1 MSNSYKEQLS
11 EHVESIFKSYI
22 TPGLHICDIATGGG
36 KSYTIGKLTCQYY
49 PNHFDR
55 IIILCVQTKLVK
67 GMNSEIE
74 KFLNEEGSLIRPD
87 EKMVIENNSDVIA
100 NAVRNNYFTELLDEI
115 NHIIGEQKRF
125 GHNVKE
131 LQYSYGRTK
140 KIYDGLSGLIKTQDN
155 AAIKSDYL
163 NGEIEKSE
171 TALRNS
177 VRSFFDIYKRHL
189 ERTKQKT
196 QIKVKDILRQFPALS
211 KVYPQAEYND
221 KKVLLMT
228 VQKAMCGIDPILTE
242 KIDLTDFCEK
252 KNRTLIL
259 FDESDQAAI
268 AIRNTIIDQATKST
282 EENRRFAKGYD
293 GYLVYNN
300 LIENPELVSTEY
312 HGKSLESSLLSAKN
326 KTQSRWDK
334 EIGNVEPYKNIF
346 LDTIEDIETYRRGV
360 FFSGPTFRLNISSQS
375 KDKSESYI
383 CHKKGDRHFR
393 LVHSENEGTL
403 KAKYN
408 IVVPMIRFL
417 SLAINNTTTIKSH
430 LRKIITEA
438 LQGSRERFEQAT
450 SDVSGNKESKNLY
463 LGWPTL
469 EREIHTLFS
478 RFETTSEYQFE
489 QQINE
494 FITNRKNIVVKHNG
508 EDINLPDFSVYSQGV
523 QLFQEEI
530 DERDNQHRVRLS
542 CREIQ
547 NTPEKIIIDLVN
559 TGISSV
565 VLCSATASS
574 GSVVSNCDIKYL
586 KQVLG
591 NKVHFLSDE
600 QMKKFDELSAATYPQ
615 EHKVEIVPIKYESI
629 EASSVPQ
636 LTLPDRY
643 VKMFSEKARQ
653 DGLVERWFKLTKR
666 KLDSTSKSMKGLTF
680 KMYRLLQF
688 IEAYHNFIIHDDI
701 HSMLFFQNR
710 SGDKDSEDYTI
721 LGCLIDGSYCK
732 PFDDELPKDW
742 KNDHLVFSKD
752 WDELESNTLRKLQED
767 KDAKLMLVTA
777 YNSFKAGT
785 NMQYVI
791 PEGSDNCI
799 SGDYW
804 DNGKEKK
811 KDWDAIFLQKPTN
824 YLTLNEEG
832 GENDSEKGLYNV
844 MLTLMM
850 LNERGW
856 LSPAEVNSFLCQA
869 LGGALYFGEDNN
881 PGIAKDKAAWAQT
894 IVEQAVG
901 RLCRTR
907 NKPHTTYIMYDESM
921 SKYFYK
927 ENLQKSLTKEFKTLA
942 DYILSHSE
950 ISDEDVS
957 AEEQKLCNDANKAQ
971 RLLDRVRREALKYT
985 PHPTDGYND
994 VVDEN
999 EDGEDVSYQVISH
1012 QIMNQSYKQTIIR
1025 KPVIDSLD
1033 ELSEE
1038 DKCLTFIST
1047 CYGAWKRD
1055 ENNTLYFD
1063 YDKHSRKYLPFLAK
1077 NIHYSIIPSS
1087 VRLDILMKND
1097 VIRRHFE
1104 KNGYATE
1111 WKPGGLI
1118 LHPQILACDYAGEI
1132 GEEAFKAV
1140 VLDCN
1145 PSLTESNFKHL
1156 EGKDYELAD
1165 FVLCDKDGK
1174 NLIAFDVKNIRPDA
1188 KLYDKLGD
1196 LPTSEKREIKE
1207 KRLGCQL
1214 ITVNMIKQKDEVI
1227 DAIHEVPGII
1237 DTDGNYIYE
1246 AIELI
1251 KKYVTIES

>member
-100 NAVRNNYFTELLDEI
+100 NAVRNNYFTELLEEI
-115 NHIIGEQKRF
+115 DHIIGEQKRF

-228 VQKAMCGIDPILTE
+228 VHKAMYGIDPILSE
-242 KIDLTDFCEK
+242 KIRLADFSDK
-252 KNRTLIL
+252 KKKTLIL
-259 FDESDQAAI
+259 FDESDQAAT
-268 AIRNTIIDQATKST
+268 AIRSTIIDQAIESSGGS
-282 EENRRFAKGYD
+282 RRFAKGYN
-293 GYLVYNN
+293 GYLQYRS
-300 LIENPELVSTEY
+300 LIENPEHVSTDYYGNDLED
-312 HGKSLESSLLSAKN
+312 SLRSAKN
-326 KTQSRWDK
+326 KTQRRWET
-334 EIGNVEPYKNIF
+334 EIGKIEPYKNIF
-346 LDTIEDIETYRRGV
+346 LNAVEDLETYRRGV
-360 FFSGPTFRLNISSQS
+360 FFSGPTFKLNISSQS
-375 KDKSESYI
+375 KDKSESFV
-383 CHKKGDRHFR
+383 CHKKGDRHLR
-393 LVHSENEGTL
+393 LVHSDNEEEL
-403 KAKYN
+403 KKQYDV
-408 IVVPMIRFL
+408 VVPMSKFL
-417 SLAINNTTTIKSH
+417 SLVVTNTTTIMSY
-430 LRKIITEA
+430 LRKVITDA
-438 LQGSRERFEQAT
+438 LQKSRDRFEQAQN
-450 SDVSGNKESKNLY
+450 DIRDNKEVKNMY

-494 FITNRKNIVVKHNG
+494 FITNRKNISVKHNG
-508 EDINLPDFSVYSQGV
+508 EAIKLPDYSVYSQGV
-523 QLFQEEI
+523 QLFMEEI

-547 NTPEKIIIDLVN
+547 NTPEKIFIDLVN
-559 TGISSV
+559 SGSSSV

-574 GSVVSNCDIKYL
+574 GSVVNNCDIRYL

-591 NKVHFLSDE
+591 DKVHTLSTE
-600 QMKKFDELSAATYPQ
+600 QMNKFDNLSNATYPV
-615 EHKVEIVPIKYESI
+615 EHNVEILPIKYQLV
-629 EASSVPQ
+629 EASSTTQ
-636 LTLPDRY
+636 LSLPEGY
-643 VKMFSEKARQ
+643 KEMFSEKAIK
-653 DGLVERWFKLTKR
+653 DGLVERWFKFTKR
-666 KLDSTSKSMKGLTF
+666 SLENTTKDMKDLSF
-680 KMYRLLQF
+680 QLYRLLQF
-688 IEAYHNFIIHDDI
+688 IEVYHNFIEHDDI

-710 SGDKDSEDYTI
+710 TGDKDNQQYTI
-721 LGCLIDGSYCK
+721 LACLIDGSYEE
-732 PFDDELPKDW
+732 PFEDELPTDW
-742 KNDHLVFSKD
+742 TNDHLCFSKD
-752 WDELESNTLRKLQED
+752 WEEVEGDILKKLQED
-767 KDAKLMLVTA
+767 KDAKLMLVSA
-777 YNSFKAGT
+777 YGSFKAGA

-791 PEGSDNCI
+791 PEGLENCI

-804 DNGKEKK
+804 DNGKEQK
-811 KDWDAIFLQKPTN
+811 KDWDAIFLQSPTN
-824 YLTLNEEG
+824 YLTLNEDGIETTF
-832 GENDSEKGLYNV
+832 EKGLYNA

-856 LSPAEVNSFLCQA
+856 LSPAEVNSCLCRA
-869 LGGALYFGEDNN
+869 LAGNLFFGEKNN

-907 NKPHTTYIMYDESM
+907 NKPQTTYIMYDESM
-921 SKYFYK
+921 TKYFYE
-927 ENLQKSLTKEFKTLA
+927 ENLQKSLTKEFKALA
-942 DYILSHSE
+942 EYILAHSE
-950 ISDEDVS
+950 RSKEDVT

-971 RLLDRVRREALKYT
+971 RLLNRLRRVALKYT
-985 PHPTDGYND
+985 PHPEYLND
-994 VVDEN
+994 DEYEN
-999 EDGEDVSYQVISH
+999 GDEVSYQVRSH
-1012 QIMNQSYKQTIIR
+1012 QIMNQSYKRTIIK
-1025 KPVIDSLD
+1025 KPVINSLD
-1033 ELSEE
+1033 ELDDE
-1038 DKCLTFIST
+1038 DKNLTFIGT
-1047 CYGAWKRD
+1047 CYGAWLRD
-1055 ENNTLYFD
+1055 DNNTLAFK
-1063 YDKHSRKYLPFLAK
+1063 YDKDKALYVTSSKKTWTIR
-1077 NIHYSIIPSS
+1077 PSD
-1087 VRLDILMKND
+1087 VRLDVLMKND

-1104 KNGYATE
+1104 RNGYATD
-1111 WKPGGLI
+1111 WKPGALI
-1118 LHPQILACDYAGEI
+1118 LHPRILACDYAGEI
-1132 GEEAFKAV
+1132 GEEAFKAI

-1145 PSLTESNFKHL
+1145 PSLTEENFKHL

-1165 FVLCDKDGK
+1165 FIICDKDGK
-1174 NLIAFDVKNIRPDA
+1174 NRIAFDVKNMRVDTSHE
-1188 KLYDKLGD
+1188 DQLGD
-1196 LPTSEKREIKE
+1196 LSTSEKRKIKE
-1207 KRLGCQL
+1207 ERLGCPL
-1214 ITVNMIKQKDEVI
+1214 ITVNMLQRKEEEIDALHEIGGVI
-1227 DAIHEVPGII
+1227 DEDGQYIH
-1237 DTDGNYIYE
+1237 T
-1246 AIELI
+1246 AIEQI
-1251 KKYVTIES
+1251 RKYVTIEQ